1 MAEGPHHGWV
11 RRARGRPRYR
21 RPASLLCAWLCAWF
35 SVSLLAPRTRAADPS
50 HGTQQG
56 NPVGSVFFI
65 SKSENRNQVHYAV
78 QVDAQCQP
86 KGKKPLYGYWR
97 DFEVGPRA
105 TSPLLAREQSAYG
118 LTDPR
123 WVKSNGSG
131 GEIRI
136 GLRGFPDRPLTVQ
149 TFQTAA
155 GCRANA
161 LTTIGKT
168 AAALRSIYVE
178 IGFLFS
184 IDYVIVRGLRVQ
196 DGRPIQ
202 EKVSD

>member
-1 MAEGPHHGWV
+1 MAEAPHHPAAV
-11 RRARGRPRYR
+11 RPWAKGRARRPIW
-21 RPASLLCAWLCAWF
+21 LMIAWLFAWC
-35 SVSLLAPRTRAADPS
+35 SVSLLPPRTRAADPA
-50 HGTQQG
+50 QAAPQG

-97 DFEVGPRA
+97 DFEVGPKA
-105 TSPLLAREQSAYG
+105 TSPLLDREQSAYG

-123 WVKSNGSG
+123 WVKSEGTG
-131 GEIRI
+131 GQIRI
-136 GLRGFPDRPLTVQ
+136 GLRGFPDRPLTIQ
-149 TFQTAA
+149 TFQTSA

-161 LTTIGKT
+161 LTTIGKE
-168 AAALRSIYVE
+168 AAVLRSIYVE

-184 IDYVIVRGLRVQ
+184 IDYVIVRGLRMR
-196 DGRPIQ
+196 DNRPVQ
-202 EKVSD
+202 EKVND